1 MCVCVCLMLLL
12 LRLCCFIQTYFDGR
26 DAYNHTTS
34 FRRSA
39 GCAGSLRTTDIPG
52 PMGFVMQ
59 QQRNHVTPFPQSS
72 PNRTHRLSKL
82 LLLLLPTV

>member
-1 MCVCVCLMLLL
+1 MLLLL

-34 FRRSA
+34 FRRPA
-39 GCAGSLRTTDIPG
+39 GLSGAGSRRTTDIPG

>member
-1 MCVCVCLMLLL
+1 MLLL

-34 FRRSA
+34 FRRLA
-39 GCAGSLRTTDIPG
+39 GLSGAGSRRTTDIPG

-59 QQRNHVTPFPQSS
+59 
-72 PNRTHRLSKL
+72 
-82 LLLLLPTV
+82 